1 MFKTKAT
8 ELYNNGQHKCYAFHD
23 LVAGEAVQANQF
35 LIVNGDS
42 AALIDPGGDLTFAK
56 LSIELKKLIDV
67 RKGLKYII
75 ASHQDPDIIASIGRW
90 MMQTDAQVVCSKLWQ
105 RFLPHFASSYF
116 AQIDHLELSQRIKP
130 VDDRGE
136 KLSLSASDLIMV
148 PAHFL
153 HSVGN
158 FQVYDPISKIL
169 FTGDMGAS
177 LKDAEH
183 FEPVTDMNAHIPYMK
198 GFHQRYMVANKAC
211 RLWANMVR
219 DLDVDMIVPQHGA
232 PIKGKKMISEFLDW
246 ISELECGV
254 NLFSQR
260 DYSINY

>member
-1 MFKTKAT
+1 MFSTKAT
-8 ELYNNGQHKCYAFHD
+8 ELYNDGHHKCYAFHD

-35 LIVNGDS
+35 LIVDGQS
-42 AALIDPGGDLTFAK
+42 ATLIDPGGDLTFAK
-56 LSIELKKLIDV
+56 LSIELRKLIDV
-67 RKGLKYII
+67 RKGLKYIV

-90 MMQTDAQVVCSKLWQ
+90 MMQTDAKVICSRLWQ

-116 AQIDHLELSQRIKP
+116 SQIDHLELSKRIVP
-130 VDDRGE
+130 MADRGDKIVLE
-136 KLSLSASDLIMV
+136 SAELYMV

-158 FQVYDPISKIL
+158 FQVYDPKSKIL

-177 LKDAEH
+177 MKDSDH
-183 FEPVTDMNAHIPYMK
+183 FNPVANFEEHIPHMK

-219 DLDVDMIVPQHGA
+219 GLDVEMIVPQHGA
-232 PIKGKKMISEFLDW
+232 PLKGKVIIHQFLDW

-254 NLFSQR
+254 DLFSQN
-260 DYSINY
+260 DYSVNF